1 MRRVETEKTVVEHLV
16 IAFALFL
23 YPYCGMTVQFI
34 DGPSGL
40 TGEQICVNAV
50 ILSLDLR
57 KD

>member
-16 IAFALFL
+16 IAFL